1 MFRSSPPH
9 HIIEMGLV
17 LSFIRTRTRLSRNT
31 LPRIPP
37 RNTRLLRTFSSFSPF
52 LPLPPLQNTLLVHSI
67 HNIILQPLLPPPL
80 PLKTSPN
87 QSLHTPPLNG
97 LAFQPRRP
105 NRFRKKVVTARG
117 EGFVTVRF
125 AG

>member
-9 HIIEMGLV
+9 HIIGMGLV
-17 LSFIRTRTRLSRNT
+17 LSFIGTRTPLSRNT

-37 RNTRLLRTFSSFSPF
+37 RNTRLLWTPSSLSPF
-52 LPLPPLQNTLLVHSI
+52 LLLLPLQDTLLVHSI
-67 HNIILQPLLPPPL
+67 HNIILQSLLPPLL

-97 LAFQPRRP
+97 LPF
-105 NRFRKKVVTARG
+105 
-117 EGFVTVRF
+117 
-125 AG
+125 